1 MPLHPCTPAPLH
13 PCTPAPPRLGGG
25 PALLEPLCT
34 SVSAAT
40 NLVANGSF
48 EAPNIVGGSYVLYTT
63 ASTAI
68 TGWSVLGPT
77 AGDSVQL
84 TPDTYLGLKA
94 SDGQQWVDMTG
105 ITGYDKGLRSDA
117 MATTVGGL
125 YHLSFDVGNYLP
137 FDVST
142 LGVSINGGPEQLFV
156 NTSLALTAT
165 NPMNWATFGFDWV
178 ATGSSAQLTFLGRDN
193 GALSNDLGIGL
204 DNVVFAPVPE
214 PGTWGL
220 MALGLCAL
228 GLRRARR
235 R

>member
-1 MPLHPCTPAPLH
+1 MWFTLAPAPLH

-94 SDGQQWVDMTG
+94 SDGRQWIDLTG
-105 ITGYDKGLRSDA
+105 VTGYDKGVLSDA
-117 MATTVGGL
+117 IATTVSAT

-137 FDVST
+137 FGVST

-156 NTSLALTAT
+156 NTSLAVTAT
-165 NPMNWATFGFDWV
+165 NPMNWSSFGFDWV
-178 ATGSSAQLTFLGRDN
+178 ATTSSAQLTFLGRAN
-193 GALSNDLGIGL
+193 GALSNNLGIGL

-214 PGTWGL
+214 PGRLGL
-220 MALGLCAL
+220 MALGLFAV
-228 GLRRARR
+228 GLQLARR